1 VLARSPRIRI
11 DLASGAPVVRQI
23 ADQLRVLLVDGG
35 LPPGTALP
43 SVRRVAIDLGV
54 HFNTVAEAYRQ
65 LAEEGWLDLKHG
77 RAAVVMER
85 ATPVAANRKVADF
98 RQLLRQLISQMRAAG
113 VPMEKIVDEL
123 LAQAGAKK

>member
-1 VLARSPRIRI
+1 MTGPPRIRI

-23 ADQLRVLLVDGG
+23 ADQLRVLLVEGA
-35 LPPGTALP
+35 LKPGTALP

-77 RAAVVMER
+77 RAAMVVER
-85 ATPVAANRKVADF
+85 AMPAAANHKVADF
-98 RQLLRQLISQMRAAG
+98 RQRLRQLISQMRAAG
-113 VPMEKIVDEL
+113 LPMEKIVDEL
-123 LAQAGAKK
+123 LAQAGRKK